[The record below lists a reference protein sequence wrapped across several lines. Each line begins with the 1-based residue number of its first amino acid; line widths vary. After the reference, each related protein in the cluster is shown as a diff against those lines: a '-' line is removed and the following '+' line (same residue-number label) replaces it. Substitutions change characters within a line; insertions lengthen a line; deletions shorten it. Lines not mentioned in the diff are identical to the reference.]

1 METDVVIG
9 AGHREQTGRQVPG
22 CGMPPRAARHTGLVR
37 IILWVGLAHSGVGGD
52 HNGALVIRVSVRA
65 VGGQATEAALA
76 AASVSAATR

>member
-1 METDVVIG
+1 
-9 AGHREQTGRQVPG
+9 
-22 CGMPPRAARHTGLVR
+22 MPPRAARHTGLVR
-37 IILWVGLAHSGVGGD
+37 IILWVRPGSAHSGVGGD